1 MKLAYAVMSSCGLND
16 AREGAPEPSV
26 HRWPERRNS
35 ACDGHRAK
43 GSRNMSSD
51 PITAITAWTHR
62 SSNEKIRQYGRG
74 EEPGLSEVERYLTEH
89 GITAKSFPVK
99 GEDGREVTFRSERK
113 KLKGL
118 VKDLLGEA
126 IDDSWEWG
134 TFH

>member
-1 MKLAYAVMSSCGLND
+1 MTQ
-16 AREGAPEPSV
+16 
-26 HRWPERRNS
+26 
-35 ACDGHRAK
+35 
-43 GSRNMSSD
+43 D

-74 EEPGLSEVERYLTEH
+74 EEPGLSEVERYLAEH
-89 GITAKSFPVK
+89 GITAKSFPTK
-99 GEDGREVTFRSERK
+99 GGDGREVTLRGERK

>member
-1 MKLAYAVMSSCGLND
+1 MS
-16 AREGAPEPSV
+16 P
-26 HRWPERRNS
+26 
-35 ACDGHRAK
+35 
-43 GSRNMSSD
+43 D

-74 EEPGLSEVERYLTEH
+74 MEPSLSEVECYLTEH
-89 GITAKSFPVK
+89 GITAKSFPIK
-99 GEDGREVTFRSERK
+99 GEDGCEVIFRSERK

>member
-1 MKLAYAVMSSCGLND
+1 MS
-16 AREGAPEPSV
+16 P
-26 HRWPERRNS
+26 
-35 ACDGHRAK
+35 
-43 GSRNMSSD
+43 D

-62 SSNEKIRQYGRG
+62 SSNEKIRQYGHG
-74 EEPGLSEVERYLTEH
+74 EEPGLSEVARYLTEH
-89 GITAKSFPVK
+89 GIVAKNFPSKV
-99 GEDGREVTFRSERK
+99 EDGHEVTFRAERT

>member
-1 MKLAYAVMSSCGLND
+1 MS
-16 AREGAPEPSV
+16 PE
-26 HRWPERRNS
+26 
-35 ACDGHRAK
+35 
-43 GSRNMSSD
+43 

-74 EEPGLSEVERYLTEH
+74 EEPGLSEIERYLTEH
-89 GITAKSFPVK
+89 GIVAKSFLMK
-99 GEDGREVTFRSERK
+99 GEVGCEVTFRGERK

-118 VKDLLGEA
+118 VRDMLGEA

>member
-1 MKLAYAVMSSCGLND
+1 VHLIFCSSL
-16 AREGAPEPSV
+16 AREAHFGLK
-26 HRWPERRNS
+26 RRNS
-35 ACDGHRAK
+35 ACEAHCAK
-43 GSRNMSSD
+43 GPRNMSPD

-89 GITAKSFPVK
+89 GITAKSSPIK
-99 GEDGREVTFRSERK
+99 GEDGREVTFRGERK
-113 KLKGL
+113 KLKSL

>member
-1 MKLAYAVMSSCGLND
+1 
-16 AREGAPEPSV
+16 
-26 HRWPERRNS
+26 
-35 ACDGHRAK
+35 
-43 GSRNMSSD
+43 MSSD

-74 EEPGLSEVERYLTEH
+74 EEPGLSEVARYLANH
-89 GITAKSFPVK
+89 GITAKSFSSK
-99 GEDGREVTFRSERK
+99 SEGEHEVTFRGQRT

-118 VKDLLGEA
+118 VKDLLGEV

>member
-1 MKLAYAVMSSCGLND
+1 MLFCGLND
-16 AREGAPEPSV
+16 LQEEHLTFCSSLALEAQFEPRGASP
-26 HRWPERRNS
+26 
-35 ACDGHRAK
+35 K
-43 GSRNMSSD
+43 GPRNMTPD

-62 SSNEKIRQYGRG
+62 SSNEKIRLYGRG
-74 EEPGLSEVERYLTEH
+74 EEPGLSEVARYLTEH
-89 GITAKSFPVK
+89 GITAKSFPK
-99 GEDGREVTFRSERK
+99 GEDGREVIFRGERK

>member
-1 MKLAYAVMSSCGLND
+1 MS
-16 AREGAPEPSV
+16 P
-26 HRWPERRNS
+26 
-35 ACDGHRAK
+35 
-43 GSRNMSSD
+43 D

-89 GITAKSFPVK
+89 GIIAKSFPIK
-99 GEDGREVTFRSERK
+99 GEGGREVTFRSERK

>member
-1 MKLAYAVMSSCGLND
+1 MS
-16 AREGAPEPSV
+16 P
-26 HRWPERRNS
+26 
-35 ACDGHRAK
+35 
-43 GSRNMSSD
+43 D

-62 SSNEKIRQYGRG
+62 SSNEKLRQYGRN
-74 EEPGLSEVERYLTEH
+74 EEPGFSEVERYLTEH
-89 GITAKSFPVK
+89 GISAKSFPVK
-99 GEDGREVTFRSERK
+99 GADGREVTFRSERK

>member
-1 MKLAYAVMSSCGLND
+1 MS
-16 AREGAPEPSV
+16 P
-26 HRWPERRNS
+26 
-35 ACDGHRAK
+35 
-43 GSRNMSSD
+43 D
-51 PITAITAWTHR
+51 PITAITAWPHR

-89 GITAKSFPVK
+89 GITAKSFSVQ
-99 GEDGREVTFRSERK
+99 DGREITFRGERK

-118 VKDLLGEA
+118 VKDLLGEV

>member
-1 MKLAYAVMSSCGLND
+1 MS
-16 AREGAPEPSV
+16 P
-26 HRWPERRNS
+26 
-35 ACDGHRAK
+35 
-43 GSRNMSSD
+43 D

-89 GITAKSFPVK
+89 GIAAKSFPVK
-99 GEDGREVTFRSERK
+99 GADGREVTFRGERK
-113 KLKGL
+113 YLKGL

-134 TFH
+134 SFH

>member
-1 MKLAYAVMSSCGLND
+1 MS
-16 AREGAPEPSV
+16 PSQ
-26 HRWPERRNS
+26 
-35 ACDGHRAK
+35 
-43 GSRNMSSD
+43 
-51 PITAITAWTHR
+51 ITAITAWPHR

-89 GITAKSFPVK
+89 SIIAKSYPVK
-99 GEDGREVTFRSERK
+99 DGREVTFRGERT

-118 VKDLLGEA
+118 VKDLLGEV

>member
-1 MKLAYAVMSSCGLND
+1 MS
-16 AREGAPEPSV
+16 P
-26 HRWPERRNS
+26 
-35 ACDGHRAK
+35 
-43 GSRNMSSD
+43 D

-89 GITAKSFPVK
+89 GITSKSFPVK
-99 GEDGREVTFRSERK
+99 GEDGREVTFRGERK

>member
-1 MKLAYAVMSSCGLND
+1 MS
-16 AREGAPEPSV
+16 P
-26 HRWPERRNS
+26 
-35 ACDGHRAK
+35 
-43 GSRNMSSD
+43 D

-62 SSNEKIRQYGRG
+62 SSSEKIRQYGRG
-74 EEPGLSEVERYLTEH
+74 EEPGFSEVERYLTEH
-89 GITAKSFPVK
+89 GITAKRFPIK
-99 GEDGREVTFRSERK
+99 GEDGREVTFRGERK

>member
-1 MKLAYAVMSSCGLND
+1 MS
-16 AREGAPEPSV
+16 P
-26 HRWPERRNS
+26 
-35 ACDGHRAK
+35 
-43 GSRNMSSD
+43 D

-74 EEPGLSEVERYLTEH
+74 QEPGLSEVERYLTEH
-89 GITAKSFPVK
+89 GITAKSFPIK
-99 GEDGREVTFRSERK
+99 GGDGREVAFRGERK
-113 KLKGL
+113 KLKDL